1 MVALQKEIAV
11 IGAANELLLFR
22 KNPVLNGSVVYQYSR
37 MLEARSGYAVV
48 CGFSRATL
56 ERFLDTHK
64 ELFRYDD
71 LESEARGEPSYTLQD
86 LDTSEWTPG
95 AVTGMI
101 QKMLIHLDPAV
112 NYPMDCLEDM
122 RLMDALGGGAPSS
135 KRYAPDSEA
144 VAGYLD
150 QFEYRPERADA
161 IREKYRTLLD
171 NSGRDRKAGGPE

>member
-11 IGAANELLLFR
+11 IGAVNELLLFR
-22 KNPVLNGSVVYQYSR
+22 KKPVLNGSVVFQYSR
-37 MLEARSGYAVV
+37 MLETISGYAVV

-56 ERFLDTHK
+56 EWFLDTHK

-86 LDTSEWTPG
+86 WDASEWTPG

-101 QKMLIHLDPAV
+101 QKMLVHLDPAV
-112 NYPMDCLEDM
+112 NYPMDFLEAM
-122 RLMDALGGGAPSS
+122 RLIDALGGGAPSS

-144 VAGYLD
+144 IAGYLD
-150 QFEYRPERADA
+150 QFEYRPERAEA
-161 IREKYRTLLD
+161 IREKYRTLLG
-171 NSGRDRKAGGPE
+171 SCSPEGKESPEK